1 MSEVVARLAPTA
13 RDWLISNPAASSARS
28 FTLLFALS
36 VASLARRRSI
46 SVRWVGG
53 ATYETA
59 VNGDQGTSRAHR
71 TL

>member
-1 MSEVVARLAPTA
+1 
-13 RDWLISNPAASSARS
+13 
-28 FTLLFALS
+28 

-53 ATYETA
+53 AIYESVVA
-59 VNGDQGTSRAHR
+59 GDQGHSRARR